1 MWVEESCSVTFQM
14 RRHNAQCDRGR
25 YDIFIWIIMYI
36 LDACAMHISH
46 TRYICQISELCYLF
60 TSLHV
65 RNPIIQISW
74 LCRPPILVRWE
85 DSATISPVSSEEGVE
100 EPNWYL
106 HYSKSCQNP
115 SSILSC
121 FWIFIS
127 LRKLDIYDMIFIDK
141 TMDKDNKTYDLPGM
155 WVVHM
160 WLWKI
165 QKSPA
170 MQRAQRIQDRISSK
184 NQEIF
189 PS

>member
-25 YDIFIWIIMYI
+25 YDIFIGISMYI

-127 LRKLDIYDMIFIDK
+127 LRKLDILHSLIIIDK
-141 TMDKDNKTYDLPGM
+141 MIKLTWYVSGSYVTIKNT
-155 WVVHM
+155 
-160 WLWKI
+160 KI
-165 QKSPA
+165 PSNAKGT
-170 MQRAQRIQDRISSK
+170 K
-184 NQEIF
+184 NPRQNF
-189 PS
+189 Q